1 MAEKVTATVG
11 SWRAVYNG
19 ARLADIESLE
29 HPGRSVAC
37 MQVGDWD
44 DTGRWGEQQR
54 ATITP
59 ASLQREL
66 EEWIG
71 GDNADEVAE
80 HVLPYLGS
88 ER

>member
-19 ARLADIESLE
+19 GRLADIESLA
-29 HPGRSVAC
+29 HPGHAVAC

-54 ATITP
+54 ATITT
-59 ASLQREL
+59 ASLRREL
-66 EEWIG
+66 EEWIAE
-71 GDNADEVAE
+71 DAEDVVE
-80 HVLPYLGS
+80 HVLPYL
-88 ER
+88 RRAR